1 MVSFGATSI
10 LADLGDRE
18 VILAPGRE
26 REFSCACT
34 GRFELFGR
42 AELSFPPP
50 NVLTWPLKSVVVST
64 VSGDVRGYEFPTSP
78 LLSDPVFDRLYV
90 FKGIPYAAP
99 PVGDLRFRPPQDP
112 LPWTGTRDATRFG
125 DACSQF
131 DAWAGFRKNSRAV
144 NPFYRALFM
153 IPGNKSEDCLNLNV
167 YTSNVSPTA
176 NLPVMVWIHGGGFT
190 LGTARTYGGEVLTA
204 YHSVVIVT
212 INYRLGPLG
221 FLQTLE
227 DEAPGNFALLDQ
239 VKSLQWVENNIRNF
253 GGDPDRVTIF
263 GESAGG
269 FSVAFHVMSPLAT
282 GLFHRA
288 ISESGAGVLPVKEKG
303 DISGTQTIAGKL
315 GCDVNHYGNMMRC
328 LRGKSA
334 DEIQG
339 AAAVGLPFLVIDGH
353 FLPEHPW
360 HLIQNHQLNQVD
372 YLLGTNNDEFGW
384 LLSLTLTHVDVDGM
398 NMTEFRTIV
407 PGDLAVMTG
416 GIYPKGDVSRL
427 VPRVLQEYRDPD
439 RPDDPIAIRDQYLQ
453 FLTDMWFTSST
464 VMVAQAQSEQPVKV
478 YQYEFQHRTLL
489 LSFKPDITSM
499 EQPVKVYQ
507 YEFQHRTSLLSFK
520 PDYVRAD
527 HGDDVWYVFG
537 SPLLQNVTSGTWLY
551 AMTEQERELS
561 RDVMAY
567 WVNFA
572 TNGLSTHASFD
583 TLAPLHAFL
592 PSLPE
597 TRRDVIC

>member
-1 MVSFGATSI
+1 
-10 LADLGDRE
+10 
-18 VILAPGRE
+18 
-26 REFSCACT
+26 
-34 GRFELFGR
+34 
-42 AELSFPPP
+42 
-50 NVLTWPLKSVVVST
+50 
-64 VSGDVRGYEFPTSP
+64 
-78 LLSDPVFDRLYV
+78 
-90 FKGIPYAAP
+90 
-99 PVGDLRFRPPQDP
+99 
-112 LPWTGTRDATRFG
+112 
-125 DACSQF
+125 
-131 DAWAGFRKNSRAV
+131 
-144 NPFYRALFM
+144 
-153 IPGNKSEDCLNLNV
+153 
-167 YTSNVSPTA
+167 
-176 NLPVMVWIHGGGFT
+176 MVWIHGGGYT

-239 VKSLQWVENNIRNF
+239 VKSLQWVQNNIRNF

-269 FSVAFHVMSPLAT
+269 FSVAFNVMSPLAT

-288 ISESGAGVLPVKEKG
+288 ISESGAGLMPVKEKG

-328 LRGKSA
+328 LRGKTA

-339 AAAVGLPFLVIDGH
+339 AAAVGLPYLVIDGH

-384 LLSLTLTHVDVDGM
+384 LLSLTLSHVDADGM

-407 PGDLAVMTG
+407 PVDLAVMTG
-416 GIYPKGDVSRL
+416 GIYPKGDASTL

-478 YQYEFQHRTLL
+478 F
-489 LSFKPDITSM
+489 
-499 EQPVKVYQ
+499 Q
-507 YEFQHRTSLLSFK
+507 YEFQHRTSLLSLK

-527 HGDDVWYVFG
+527 HGDDLWYVFG

-561 RDVMAY
+561 RDFMAY

-572 TNGLSTHASFD
+572 TNGDPNDSTGSARMRPLTRWPRYTPSSQAYLKLDVTSSADVALRRSRMKFWNEEVPRLMGMTSSEPTSNAAKLHISSIVVILSLVYALS
-583 TLAPLHAFL
+583 AFL
-592 PSLPE
+592 
-597 TRRDVIC
+597 